1 MNIQVDTSRVRQKRW
16 SCVRAV
22 TQALAAAFMGLLVGT
37 SMAETRPEPFNK
49 VVVIVD
55 ASGSYSSR
63 RIEAIDRAVALLSS
77 MSQKKLHR
85 WESASDRV
93 TIISL
98 DAIPEALWE
107 GSLHELKTMDSE
119 FWTAHFQA
127 RTDYVGCTDVTAA
140 FRLAARHL
148 DGDPRYVHK
157 YLFVFSDLIDEPPTD
172 SIYRPRKP
180 SRLPTGDFPWEAL
193 RDVSV
198 SVFWAPPEQKLIWHR
213 TVEERGL
220 GASFVIYTTSESAEV
235 IIQPPPR
242 PRIELTENE
251 RKTERER
258 YVRYTWTLVKVATIA
273 MAVMG
278 VLIGFIVFAT
288 RRSRRR
294 RSSRVL
300 TRRVVPPIQQTN
312 AHGPGSALPPSGPG
326 SMDSKQAAPYRG
338 RRRE

>member
-1 MNIQVDTSRVRQKRW
+1 MKIQADTRRINQRRW
-16 SCVRAV
+16 FCVLAV
-22 TQALAAAFMGLLVGT
+22 TQALAAAFIGLLVGI
-37 SMAETRPEPFNK
+37 SVAGTRPEPFNK

-55 ASGSYSSR
+55 GSGSYSSR
-63 RIEAIDRAVALLSS
+63 RMEAIDRAVALLNS

-85 WESASDRV
+85 WESASDRI

-127 RTDYVGCTDVTAA
+127 RTDYVDCTDVTAA
-140 FRLAARHL
+140 FRLAARYL
-148 DGDPRYVHK
+148 EGDPRYVHK

-198 SVFWAPPEQKLIWHR
+198 SVFWVPPEQKLIWHR
-213 TVEERGL
+213 AVEERGL
-220 GASFVIYTTSESAEV
+220 GASFALYTTSESAEV
-235 IIQPPPR
+235 AIQPPPK

-258 YVRYTWTLVKVATIA
+258 YVRYAWTFVKVAAIV

-278 VLIGFIVFAT
+278 VLMGFIVFAA
-288 RRSRRR
+288 RRSRQR

-300 TRRVVPPIQQTN
+300 ARRVVPPIQQAN
-312 AHGPGSALPPSGPG
+312 AHGPGSALPPAGTG
-326 SMDSKQAAPYRG
+326 SMDSKQATPYRG